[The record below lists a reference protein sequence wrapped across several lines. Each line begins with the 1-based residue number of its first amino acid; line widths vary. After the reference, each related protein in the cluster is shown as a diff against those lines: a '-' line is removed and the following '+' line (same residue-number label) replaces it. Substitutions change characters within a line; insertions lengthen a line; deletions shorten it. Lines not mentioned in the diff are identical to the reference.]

1 MTGEYL
7 QEAVWIAHTLFAR
20 GSATGS
26 SSNISFREGDQ
37 IYISGSGTCFGT
49 LKEAQF
55 ACLTLDGEQLNS
67 VKPSKEFP
75 IHQMIYQARPHIKGV
90 IHTHSF
96 YAALYSCMAF
106 EDPADVIVPY
116 TPYLRMKAGTVGL
129 IPYAKPGSQELFS
142 YMRERLSLSDAYL
155 LKQHGPVVG
164 GRTLMD
170 AFYGIEELEESA
182 KMAWYLEE
190 KTRKLDYCSI
200 DRNSL

>member
-1 MTGEYL
+1 MTKEFL
-7 QEAVWIAHTLFAR
+7 QEAVWIAHALFEK

-26 SSNISFREGDQ
+26 SSNISFRIENQ

-49 LKEAQF
+49 LKGEQF
-55 ACLTLDGEQLNS
+55 ACLSLEGEQLNTIR
-67 VKPSKEFP
+67 PSKEFP
-75 IHQMIYQARPHIKGV
+75 LHQMIYQNRQDIRGV

-96 YAALYSCMAF
+96 YATLYSCTAF
-106 EDPADVIVPY
+106 KDTADVIPAY
-116 TPYLRMKAGTVGL
+116 TPYLSMKVGKVGL
-129 IPYAKPGSQELFS
+129 IPYAKPGSQLLFS

-182 KMAWYLEE
+182 KIAWYLEE
-190 KTRKLDYCSI
+190 KTRRLDDCI
-200 DRNSL
+200 NQR